1 MLLNLIIL
9 NFKDRKLLKI
19 ILILIVILAVLFFM
33 YAIFK
38 TLFLKRQEK
47 VNEKKITKE
56 FSYVNIKTKAERIN
70 IYLSDTNENKI
81 VYKQSRKY
89 ILNLEVENESLNITR
104 CDKRRFYEKMFDYSV
119 RDLTIYL
126 SENLLNIVEVY
137 NKRGDIKINSMPNIK
152 DLHVNNVTG
161 NIIINKCVN
170 LRNIDLN
177 STTGNIKTEDVT
189 SENINIKVITGNTVL
204 VNTVLAGNLN
214 IKGVTGDIKTE
225 DVTCGNIGIKVTT
238 GDAILVNTI
247 ATGNLDMNGVT
258 GDLIFDGFDAN
269 NINAK
274 LTTGK
279 VKGTILSSKFF
290 VAKSTTGK
298 INVPETRE
306 GGECRIKLTTGN
318 VDIKYKE

>member
-1 MLLNLIIL
+1 LGCNDVENDYIVNEAMTIYEDVLDEYSLSFGQKELSYL
-9 NFKDRKLLKI
+9 LLKGMLTEDELASYI
-19 ILILIVILAVLFFM
+19 ASGSANDGLKRYEIAVL
-33 YAIFK
+33 
-38 TLFLKRQEK
+38 L
-47 VNEKKITKE
+47 
-56 FSYVNIKTKAERIN
+56 TKAMDGDRN
-70 IYLSDTNENKI
+70 LASSPALDYKDASDIPASAKKHVKFVTDNGLMSGMGEGMFSPNTN
-81 VYKQSRKY
+81 V
-89 ILNLEVENESLNITR
+89 TR
-104 CDKRRFYEKMFDYSV
+104 AQAAVVLKKLQNNTSYQFHSGTV
-119 RDLTIYL
+119 
-126 SENLLNIVEVY
+126 SE
-137 NKRGDIKINSMPNIK
+137 M
-152 DLHVNNVTG
+152 NNVTG

-189 SENINIKVITGNTVL
+189 SENINIKVTTGNTVL
-204 VNTVLAGNLN
+204 VNTVLAGNLD
-214 IKGVTGDIKTE
+214 IKGITGNIKTE

-247 ATGNLDMNGVT
+247 AKGNLDMNGVT
-258 GDLIFDGFDAN
+258 GDLIFDRFDAN